1 MFDQIDECPI
11 NDDYKQRQL
20 DSMDLIEQLHINHQ
34 NRIREEATQLYL
46 EEYEATGSL
55 KFANDA
61 YFTHLKNYL

>member
-20 DSMDLIEQLHINHQ
+20 DTMDLIEQLHYNHQ

-46 EEYEATGSL
+46 EEYEETGSL
-55 KFANDA
+55 KFARDA

>member
-20 DSMDLIEQLHINHQ
+20 DTMDLIEWLHINHQ

-46 EEYEATGSL
+46 EECEATGSL
-55 KFANDA
+55 SNAEFK
-61 YFTHLKNYL
+61 YFRHLHLYL